1 MTPTINSIFKRAQ
14 RSCKKTDMKRRVLK
28 SSAAKI
34 FVEFFGDLLD
44 DYNFVCWLA
53 KQLER
58 KPCRLKET
66 IKMPYKEFTPRNSMS
81 TSSLQ
86 SIYNF
91 WLKEENS
98 IISND

>member
-14 RSCKKTDMKRRVLK
+14 RSCKKTDMKRRALK
-28 SSAAKI
+28 SSAAKF

-66 IKMPYKEFTPRNSMS
+66 IKNALQRVYSTEFNVYIFPTKHIQLLAKGRKFYY
-81 TSSLQ
+81 
-86 SIYNF
+86 I
-91 WLKEENS
+91 
-98 IISND
+98 